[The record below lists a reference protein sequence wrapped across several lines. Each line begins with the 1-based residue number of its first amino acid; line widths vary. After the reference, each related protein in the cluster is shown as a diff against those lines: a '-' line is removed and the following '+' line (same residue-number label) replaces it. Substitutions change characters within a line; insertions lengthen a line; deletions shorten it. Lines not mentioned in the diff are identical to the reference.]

1 MFVPLSA
8 LWCKELRRR
17 QVVYGVWW
25 CMVYAEE
32 VVYVMVVQECW
43 HRKGIDVHERA

>member
-1 MFVPLSA
+1 M
-8 LWCKELRRR
+8 
-17 QVVYGVWW
+17 VVYG
-25 CMVYAEE
+25 YAGE